1 MKFDKGQEAMALA
14 AYTAFAIHK
23 THRRIPMRKLVVLL
37 SLAYLTSFSPALLAQ
52 AQDSGK
58 PLSIEQR
65 LFNDFA
71 VQMRQHL
78 HETAALLDKIRQS
91 SDAKEREKL
100 MKDYHHATRTAMKIN
115 HAMHMLIDGKSSM
128 MMGGKKMGA
137 KGGGMGCMM
146 MKKKSAS
153 AEQESGDASS
163 QENADAAAEESA
175 PSDDAGKSSE
185 HEGHH

>member
-1 MKFDKGQEAMALA
+1 M
-14 AYTAFAIHK
+14 
-23 THRRIPMRKLVVLL
+23 
-37 SLAYLTSFSPALLAQ
+37 
-52 AQDSGK
+52 
-58 PLSIEQR
+58 SIEQR

-71 VQMRQHL
+71 VHMQHHL

-100 MKDYHHATRTAMKIN
+100 MKDYHQASQTAMKIN

-146 MKKKSAS
+146 RKKIR
-153 AEQESGDASS
+153 ER
-163 QENADAAAEESA
+163 
-175 PSDDAGKSSE
+175 
-185 HEGHH
+185 

>member
-1 MKFDKGQEAMALA
+1 
-14 AYTAFAIHK
+14 
-23 THRRIPMRKLVVLL
+23 MRKLAALL
-37 SLAYLTSFSPALLAQ
+37 SLVCLTSFSPALLAQ
-52 AQDSGK
+52 AQDTAK

-71 VQMRQHL
+71 VQMRHHL

-100 MKDYHHATRTAMKIN
+100 IKEYHQATETAMKIN
-115 HAMHMLIDGKSSM
+115 DAMHMLIGGKGG
-128 MMGGKKMGA
+128 MMGGKKMSA

-153 AEQESGDASS
+153 AEQDGDDTSS
-163 QENADAAAEESA
+163 QEEADTATAESA
-175 PSDDAGKSSE
+175 AGDEAAKSSE

>member
-1 MKFDKGQEAMALA
+1 
-14 AYTAFAIHK
+14 
-23 THRRIPMRKLVVLL
+23 MRKLATLL

-52 AQDSGK
+52 AQDSGE

-71 VQMRQHL
+71 VHMQHHL
-78 HETAALLDKIRQS
+78 HETAALLGKIRQS
-91 SDAKEREKL
+91 SDSKEREKL
-100 MKDYHHATRTAMKIN
+100 MKDYHQASQTAMKIN

-137 KGGGMGCMM
+137 KDEGMGCMM

-153 AEQESGDASS
+153 AEQESGDVSG

-175 PSDDAGKSSE
+175 LSDDAGKSSE

>member
-1 MKFDKGQEAMALA
+1 
-14 AYTAFAIHK
+14 
-23 THRRIPMRKLVVLL
+23 MRKLAALL
-37 SLAYLTSFSPALLAQ
+37 SLACLTSFSPALFAQ
-52 AQDSGK
+52 AQDSAK

-71 VQMRQHL
+71 VHMQHHL

-100 MKDYHHATRTAMKIN
+100 MKEYHQATQTAMKIN
-115 HAMHMLIDGKSSM
+115 HAMDMLIDGKASM

-153 AEQESGDASS
+153 AEQDRGDASS
-163 QENADAAAEESA
+163 QEEADTATAESA
-175 PSDDAGKSSE
+175 PTDDAGKSNE

>member
-1 MKFDKGQEAMALA
+1 MRTLA
-14 AYTAFAIHK
+14 A
-23 THRRIPMRKLVVLL
+23 LL

-52 AQDSGK
+52 AQDTVK

-71 VQMRQHL
+71 VQMRHHL

-100 MKDYHHATRTAMKIN
+100 MKEYHQATQTSTKIN
-115 HAMHMLIDGKSSM
+115 DAMHVLIAGKGD

-137 KGGGMGCMM
+137 KSGGMGCMM

-153 AEQESGDASS
+153 AEQDGDDTSS
-163 QENADAAAEESA
+163 QEDADTAVAEPAAGDE
-175 PSDDAGKSSE
+175 AGKASA

>member
-1 MKFDKGQEAMALA
+1 MFDKGQEAMALA
-14 AYTAFAIHK
+14 AYIAFPIHK

-52 AQDSGK
+52 AQDTVK

-100 MKDYHHATRTAMKIN
+100 TKEYHQATQTTMKIN
-115 HAMHMLIDGKSSM
+115 DAMHALIGGKGG

-153 AEQESGDASS
+153 AEQDGDDTSS
-163 QENADAAAEESA
+163 QEEADAATAESA
-175 PSDDAGKSSE
+175 ADDDAGKSSE
-185 HEGHH
+185 QEGHH

>member
-1 MKFDKGQEAMALA
+1 
-14 AYTAFAIHK
+14 
-23 THRRIPMRKLVVLL
+23 MRKLAALL
-37 SLAYLTSFSPALLAQ
+37 SLACLTSFSPALFAQ
-52 AQDSGK
+52 AQDSVK

-71 VQMRQHL
+71 VHMQHHL
-78 HETAALLDKIRQS
+78 HETAALLDRIRQS

-100 MKDYHHATRTAMKIN
+100 MKEYHLATQTAMKIN
-115 HAMHMLIDGKSSM
+115 HAMDMLIDGKASM
-128 MMGGKKMGA
+128 RMGGKKMGA

-153 AEQESGDASS
+153 AEQDGGDASG
-163 QENADAAAEESA
+163 QEEADAAAESA
-175 PSDDAGKSSE
+175 PSDGAGKSSE